1 MMHEVG
7 VALSVPVGK
16 FFEGLP
22 SQDTLEYPSLALER
36 RIAYIGRSEGQR
48 LIDDV
53 LGIAPPLGRKLLAL
67 ISKMTEGE
75 TELPMKLGDRS
86 FEESPRGSIEISPA
100 LQQY

>member
-22 SQDTLEYPSLALER
+22 SQDTLEYPSLTLER
-36 RIAYIGRSEGQR
+36 RIAYIGTSEGQR
-48 LIDDV
+48 PIDDV

-86 FEESPRGSIEISPA
+86 FEESPRVSIEISPA